1 MSHLIDAML
10 RSKCAFIS
18 LNTPL
23 RTRTI
28 ILVVNSGNMVLMEYS
43 ILFGKLK
50 GRGHSVDGGV
60 DGRITLKPM
69 FEKLECGEV

>member
-1 MSHLIDAML
+1 MSHLIDTML

-28 ILVVNSGNMVLMEYS
+28 IVNSGNMVLMEYS

-69 FEKLECGEV
+69 FEKLECEEV